1 MMFPYERVK
10 LLNQLELSIYKY
22 IIAHPVEVEGMT
34 IRQLAKKSH
43 VSPTTILR
51 FLHKMDFDG
60 YSEFKYALKRQQ
72 KMQTEQPKQQ
82 RNVPMSQFFDQ
93 VNDAHFLDKIQ
104 QAANYIIEADTSL
117 LFGLGTSGS
126 LAQYGARL
134 LANYGIYTLSITD
147 PFQPKPLARRDFSDT
162 LLLLL
167 SVSGETAQV
176 LQQAKFYQENG
187 AKTMAITANRYS
199 TLAQLVDFNISYNVP
214 EVLMAHLNL
223 TSQIP
228 VVFLLEQIGIKAHK
242 DLLKVAQIPKDSIF

>member
-1 MMFPYERVK
+1 MFPYERVK

-51 FLHKMDFDG
+51 FLRKMDFDG

-72 KMQTEQPKQQ
+72 KMEVERPEKQT
-82 RNVPMSQFFDQ
+82 NVPMSQFFDQ
-93 VNDAHFLDKIQ
+93 VNDDQFLGKIK
-104 QAANYIIEADTSL
+104 QAAQFITDADTSL
-117 LFGLGTSGS
+117 IFGLGTSGS

-134 LANYGIYTLSITD
+134 LANYGIYTLSIID
-147 PFQPKPLARRDFSDT
+147 PFQPKPLARRNFSDT
-162 LLLLL
+162 LLILL
-167 SVSGETAQV
+167 SVSGETPQV

-214 EVLMAHLNL
+214 EVRMADLNL

-228 VVFLLEQIGIKAHK
+228 VVFLLEQIGINAHK
-242 DLLKVAQIPKDSIF
+242 DLLNVAQVQKDSIF

>member
-1 MMFPYERVK
+1 MFPYERVK

-22 IIAHPVEVEGMT
+22 IIAHPAEVADMT

-51 FLHKMDFDG
+51 FLRKMNFDG

-72 KMQTEQPKQQ
+72 KIEVEEPSQQ
-82 RNVPMSQFFDQ
+82 QLVPMNQFFDQ
-93 VNDAHFLDKIQ
+93 VTDAHFLNKIN
-104 QAANYIIEADTSL
+104 QAAQFIIDADTSL
-117 LFGLGTSGS
+117 FFGLGTSGS
-126 LAQYGARL
+126 LSQYGARL
-134 LANYGIYTLSITD
+134 LANYGIYTLNFTD

-162 LLLLL
+162 LLILL
-167 SVSGETAQV
+167 SVSGETPQV
-176 LQQAKFYQENG
+176 LNQAKFYQENG
-187 AKTMAITANRYS
+187 AKTMSITANRYS

-214 EVLMAHLNL
+214 EVRMADLNL

-242 DLLKVAQIPKDSIF
+242 DLLKSTNSQKDSIF

>member
-104 QAANYIIEADTSL
+104 
-117 LFGLGTSGS
+117 
-126 LAQYGARL
+126 
-134 LANYGIYTLSITD
+134 
-147 PFQPKPLARRDFSDT
+147 
-162 LLLLL
+162 
-167 SVSGETAQV
+167 
-176 LQQAKFYQENG
+176 
-187 AKTMAITANRYS
+187 
-199 TLAQLVDFNISYNVP
+199 
-214 EVLMAHLNL
+214 
-223 TSQIP
+223 
-228 VVFLLEQIGIKAHK
+228 
-242 DLLKVAQIPKDSIF
+242 